1 MKSLTLRGLP
11 LCKASTKWI
20 VPQVMRLSLFL
31 MLVSLLSLA
40 SGCAKRESTYSP
52 QSSLPRS
59 PYSNAQVV
67 PAKSANN
74 IQYNNVVTAAEQYN
88 NVAATVE
95 QYNNVVTT
103 AKSAIGIPYR
113 FGGSSPDTGFD
124 CSGLVAW
131 SYKQMGVRL
140 PRLAKDQLYAGSKV
154 LAKSELQ
161 AGDIVVFKGTSSP
174 TGWHSGIYA
183 GNGNFVHSP
192 RTGRHVT
199 VSSLEDNY
207 FARRFVG
214 GTRVLPDSGGLIY
227 ASYTPASQILGQRNA
242 ANTAYRAEALQEE
255 AVPYVAPVIRE
266 KSTAGKA
273 VAISLINGSEIDESY
288 QKPTQTISKSK
299 NTKKAET
306 VTAAKA
312 KAKTDKTTAVKGKTA
327 GKAMASAKG
336 KTQTK
341 SLVASKSGK
350 QNKNAASAKGK
361 SVQSSKAASS
371 AKSAKATSKTA
382 ASAPKAQKQNTA
394 VTSTTLKKQAPA
406 KNQASSSSAKR
417 KLQSDA
423 DKGRMKKS

>member
-1 MKSLTLRGLP
+1 MNFPTLLGLP
-11 LCKASTKWI
+11 ICKASTKWS
-20 VPQVMRLSLFL
+20 VPQVMRLSVFL
-31 MLVSLLSLA
+31 MSACLLSLT
-40 SGCAKRESTYSP
+40 SGCATRESTYSP
-52 QSSLPRS
+52 QPSLSRS
-59 PYSNAQVV
+59 PYSNAQV
-67 PAKSANN
+67 ATATSANN
-74 IQYNNVVTAAEQYN
+74 MQHSNVVTPAERYN

-154 LAKSELQ
+154 LDRSELK

-174 TGWHSGIYA
+174 SGWHSGIYA

-242 ANTAYRAEALQEE
+242 AHTAYHADALQEE

-266 KSTAGKA
+266 RSTAGKA
-273 VAISLINGSEIDESY
+273 VAISVIDEPDR
-288 QKPTQTISKSK
+288 KPSQAISKTK
-299 NTKKAET
+299 NAKKAET
-306 VTAAKA
+306 VAAAKA
-312 KAKTDKTTAVKGKTA
+312 KAKTDKTKAVKGKAA
-327 GKAMASAKG
+327 GKTMASAKG

-341 SLVASKSGK
+341 SLVASKNGK
-350 QNKNAASAKGK
+350 QNKNAASTKGN

-371 AKSAKATSKTA
+371 GKNAKATSKTT
-382 ASAPKAQKQNTA
+382 ASAPKAQKQNKA

-406 KNQASSSSAKR
+406 KKQASNSSPKR

-423 DKGRMKKS
+423 GKSRMKKS